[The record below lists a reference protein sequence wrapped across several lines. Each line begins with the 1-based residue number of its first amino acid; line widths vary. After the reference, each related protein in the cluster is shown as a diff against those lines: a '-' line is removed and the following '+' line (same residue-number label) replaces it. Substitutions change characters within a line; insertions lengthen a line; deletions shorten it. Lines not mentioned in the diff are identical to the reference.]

1 MGVCEKKE
9 NGSMVERESAAVGTD
24 WLLWTETAASMTEV
38 YKKTN

>member
-9 NGSMVERESAAVGTD
+9 NGSMVERVCSSRTD

-38 YKKTN
+38 YKRTN